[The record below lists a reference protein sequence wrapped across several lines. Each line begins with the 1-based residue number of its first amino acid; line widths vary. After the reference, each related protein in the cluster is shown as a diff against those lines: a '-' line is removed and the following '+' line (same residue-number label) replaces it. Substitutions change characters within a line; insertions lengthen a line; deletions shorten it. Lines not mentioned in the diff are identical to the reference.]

1 VTPAWEEALLAGD
14 LPALGR
20 QLEAGVDVD
29 ARDRHGQTGL
39 MVAAMRG
46 DTETVR
52 WLVAHGASLDRVAK
66 FRLSAL
72 MLAVVNGHAEVA
84 RILVAAGSDLT
95 LRGSGAPGF
104 AGKRALD
111 LAVDRGDD
119 DLVALLDRGE
129 PG

>member
-1 VTPAWEEALLAGD
+1 MRREWADALLAGD
-14 LPALGR
+14 TEALAR
-20 QLEAGVDVD
+20 QVGEGVDVD

-72 MLAVVNGHAEVA
+72 MLAVINGHAEVA
-84 RILVAAGSDLT
+84 RILVAAGADLT
-95 LRGSGAPGF
+95 LRGTGAPGF

-111 LAVDRGDD
+111 LAVARGDD
-119 DLVALLDRGE
+119 DLVALLDGGE

>member
-1 VTPAWEEALLAGD
+1 
-14 LPALGR
+14 
-20 QLEAGVDVD
+20 
-29 ARDRHGQTGL
+29 
-39 MVAAMRG
+39 MVAAKRG

-72 MLAVVNGHAEVA
+72 MLAVVNGHLDVA
-84 RILVAAGSDLT
+84 RILADAGADLT

-119 DLVALLDRGE
+119 LLVAPLDGRE
-129 PG
+129 PGRSPSATAPS